1 MIFAFCWTIFD
12 TVMVLADFNIAPAT
26 SATSLEYKHHY
37 IKFRETN
44 MHCFFYFFAVT
55 KPQKIERKSL
65 SKKWAALSKPHLLTY
80 SARHSCCRNQIRIKH
95 LQGHSFNV
103 VTGALQ
109 GALLIPL
116 CMIHISFT
124 STLWSI
130 LLWKKQLQASSIK
143 KFNMNEF
150 ISILAAIFTN
160 AYNFSDF
167 LFATLGDT
175 LLYEF
180 TPFKGKK
187 LLQDEQI
194 LCS

>member
-1 MIFAFCWTIFD
+1 MSSPLQAT
-12 TVMVLADFNIAPAT
+12 LADLFCKT
-26 SATSLEYKHHY
+26 QLL
-37 IKFRETN
+37 
-44 MHCFFYFFAVT
+44 
-55 KPQKIERKSL
+55 QKSDK
-65 SKKWAALSKPHLLTY
+65 
-80 SARHSCCRNQIRIKH
+80 KH

-109 GALLIPL
+109 GAFLIPL

-130 LLWKKQLQASSIK
+130 LPWKKQLQASSIK
-143 KFNMNEF
+143 MFNMNEF
-150 ISILAAIFTN
+150 ISILAAIFIN